1 MSLMKLAGRALGALA
16 GTITSVVWVYV
27 IWFPSSGLTLS
38 GMSVLVAGLMAL
50 LAIVGVIAAMKGHS
64 TVLFVVFIA
73 SFLPIGAYLLGVNHW
88 LRGVGVLN
96 VLILVA
102 VLMIRLSARARKSS
116 T

>member
-1 MSLMKLAGRALGALA
+1 
-16 GTITSVVWVYV
+16 
-27 IWFPSSGLTLS
+27 
-38 GMSVLVAGLMAL
+38 
-50 LAIVGVIAAMKGHS
+50 MKGHS

-88 LRGVGVLN
+88 LRWVGVLN